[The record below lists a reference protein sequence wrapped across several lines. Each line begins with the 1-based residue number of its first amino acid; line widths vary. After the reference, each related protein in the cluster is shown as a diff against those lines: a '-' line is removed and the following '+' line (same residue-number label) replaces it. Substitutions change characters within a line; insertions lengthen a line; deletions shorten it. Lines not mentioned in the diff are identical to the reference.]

1 MVVREGRPLPGLSR
15 RAKVT
20 IGVVVGVI
28 VLFML
33 LGTIVDLWT
42 EVLWYQEVGFTQ
54 VYSRMLLTRF
64 GLFLVAGLAMAVLVG
79 LNLWLAYRLRPL
91 LRPHSPEQA
100 SLERYRMV
108 LTPRI
113 GLWIALLAVLV
124 GLFAGLTAQGRW
136 EEWLLFRNGGEF
148 GYADPQ
154 LGVDAGFYVFQYPF
168 YRFLLGVGF
177 AVVVLSLLGA
187 LAMYYLYG
195 AVRLQGVGDRITT
208 AARAHLSILV
218 ALFVLLKAVA
228 YWLDQRGLM
237 LQFNEPIGLY
247 GAGATGVNALLPAKQ
262 MLMWIAVMVA
272 IAILV
277 FANAVFRNLTYPG
290 MALGLLA
297 LAAIVIGGIYPW
309 AVQQF
314 EVGPTLRDKEREYI
328 ARSIEATRYAF
339 DLEGTEIV
347 DYPGR
352 SGRPPEEML
361 EDEALQASI
370 RLLDP
375 EVLPQTYTQL
385 QQVRGFYGFG
395 EKLDVV
401 RYEVPGQERPTDY
414 VVGLRQ
420 ISDPDLTEQQRQWQ
434 NRHSYYSHGYGMV
447 GAPASEIVCNG
458 RPFFVSGFLGTPEEE
473 GEEEVGGDRCRA
485 SATVPELRPD
495 QPRIYYGDQMTEYAV
510 VGGRDEFDRPT
521 ASGDDTYQY
530 TGTGG
535 VEVGSFGRKLLYAMK
550 FRESNF
556 ILSEVVNSESKVLY
570 DRGPRQRVEK
580 VAPFLTVDGD
590 PYPAVVDLPDKGRRI
605 VWIVDAYT
613 IAEAFPYSQRINLQQ
628 ATTDAQV
635 GEGTVAQL
643 AQDQVSYIRNS
654 VKATVDAYD
663 GTVTLYEFDSQDPM
677 LQAWN
682 SAFGGDLVVPKEETP
697 EALIPHFRYPQ
708 DLFKVQRDLLQ
719 RFYVQNPDEFF
730 AGTDFWEVPN
740 TPADPDLDLLQ
751 PPYYLNAQF
760 PGQEESTFQLTS
772 AVNPVGRSNLAALIS
787 GAYTDGELK
796 LQAWRLPEETRIPGP
811 VQVHQDMT
819 NAAQIRERIT
829 LLEGSAR
836 VTYGN
841 LLSLP
846 YQDGM
851 LYIEPVYVQTTATD
865 AFPLMQL
872 VLMSYGQYVTL
883 TPTVEDGLADLVEQG
898 QAGVPTLPPDGEE
911 PAEPP
916 PDGQTPPPTE
926 PPPPTAEPTEAPPD
940 LAAAQARMDAADQEL
955 ADAYESGDFARLAD
969 ALEEWAAAR
978 EELAAAEAA
987 AGGG

>member
-1 MVVREGRPLPGLSR
+1 MPGLSR

-20 IGVVVGVI
+20 IAVVIGVI

-33 LGTIVDLWT
+33 LGTVVDLWT
-42 EVLWYQEVGFTQ
+42 EVLWYREVGFTQ
-54 VYSRMLLTRF
+54 VFTRMLFTRL
-64 GLFLVAGLAMAVLVG
+64 GLFLVVGLGMALLVG

-113 GLWIALLAVLV
+113 MLWIILLSVLV

-136 EEWLLFRNGGEF
+136 EEWMLFQNGGSF

-154 LGVDAGFYVFQYPF
+154 LGVDAGFYVFDYPF

-177 AVVVLSLLGA
+177 AAVVLSLLGA

-195 AVRLQGVGDRITT
+195 AVRLQGLGDRIST

-218 ALFVLLKAVA
+218 ALFVLLKAAA

-237 LQFNEPIGLY
+237 VELNEPIQLY
-247 GAGATGVNALLPAKQ
+247 GAGATGVNALLPAKE
-262 MLMWIAVMVA
+262 MLLWISVMVA

-277 FANAVFRNLTYPG
+277 FANAVFRNVTYPG
-290 MALGLLA
+290 MALGLLV
-297 LAAIVIGGIYPW
+297 LAAIVLGGIYPW
-309 AVQQF
+309 AVQTF
-314 EVGPTLRDKEREYI
+314 DVNPTLRDKEEEYI

-339 DLEGTEIV
+339 DLEDTEMTP
-347 DYPGR
+347 YPGR
-352 SGRPPEEML
+352 GDAPPEQL
-361 EDEALQASI
+361 VDDQTLQASI

-401 RYEVPGQERPTDY
+401 RYQGEDGQQTDY

-420 ISDPDLTEQQRQWQ
+420 IADADLTDQQRQWQ
-434 NRHSYYSHGYGMV
+434 NRHSYYSHGYGLV

-458 RPFFVSGFLGTPEEE
+458 RPFFASGFLGTPEEE
-473 GEEEVGGDRCRA
+473 GAEEQVGGDQCRA
-485 SATVPELRPD
+485 SSDVPELRTD
-495 QPRIYYGDQMTEYAV
+495 QPRVYYGDQMSEYAV
-510 VGGRDEFDRPT
+510 VGGRDEFDRPG
-521 ASGDDTYQY
+521 ASGDDTYRY

-535 VEVGSFGRKLLYAMK
+535 VDVGSFGRKLLYAIK

-556 ILSEVVNSESKVLY
+556 VLSDVVNPESKVLY
-570 DRGPRQRVEK
+570 DRDPRQRVEK

-590 PYPAVVDLPDKGRRI
+590 PYPAVVDMPGQGRRI

-613 IAEAFPYSQRINLQQ
+613 TAGTFPYSQQVNLQS
-628 ATTDAQV
+628 ATEDAQV
-635 GEGTVAQL
+635 GEGSVAQL
-643 AQDQVSYIRNS
+643 EQDNISYIRNS

-663 GTVTLYEFDSQDPM
+663 GTVTLYEFDQEDPV
-677 LQAWN
+677 LQAWT
-682 SAFGGDLVVPKEETP
+682 SAFGGDIVVPKEQTP
-697 EALIPHFRYPQ
+697 PELIPHFRYPQ
-708 DLFKVQRDLLQ
+708 DFFKVQRDLLQ
-719 RFYVQNPDEFF
+719 RFYVEEAGEFF

-740 TPADPDLDLLQ
+740 TPANPDSALSQ

-760 PGQEESTFQLTS
+760 PGQAGSTFQLTS
-772 AVNPVGRSNLAALIS
+772 AVSPVDRLNLAALVS
-787 GAYTDGELK
+787 GAYVDGELK
-796 LQAWRLPEETRIPGP
+796 LQAWQLPEDTRIPGP

-819 NAAQIRERIT
+819 NADGVRQDIT
-829 LLEGSAR
+829 LLEGSAI

-851 LYIEPVYVQTTATD
+851 LYIEPVYIQTTATD
-865 AFPLMQL
+865 AFPLMQR

-883 TPTVEDGLADLVEQG
+883 AGTVEEGLADLVEQG
-898 QAGVPTLPPDGEE
+898 QTGQPTLPPDGEE
-911 PAEPP
+911 PPAEPP
-916 PDGQTPPPTE
+916 PDGQTPAPTE
-926 PPPPTAEPTEAPPD
+926 APPTEAPPD
-940 LAAAQARMDAADQEL
+940 LAAAQARMDAAEAEL
-955 ADAYESGDFARLAD
+955 ADAYESGDFGRVAD
-969 ALEEWAAAR
+969 ALDEWAAAR
-978 EELAAAEAA
+978 AELEAA
-987 AGGG
+987 QAGSGGG